1 MASPAKTPK
10 APKIPKPAK
19 PPASRRRT
27 LVTPE
32 GVDLGVE
39 IATGGARLGAFI
51 LDMLMM
57 AGGMILLTVLV
68 GAALAASGRKAPDG
82 VEIIWFFGIF
92 LLENF
97 WFTGWEMQAR
107 AATPG
112 KRIMKIRVAMRSG
125 GQLTADAIFV
135 RNAMRQME
143 VFVPLGLLFTGA
155 MEYGGWGWLAG
166 MIWCG
171 IFLLFPLFNRDR
183 LRAGDLVGGTWVVEA
198 PQVRLA
204 PDLAAGSGEKLAR
217 HAFTNAQLDA
227 YGVMELQV
235 LEDVLRKM
243 DRKTMNAVAVRIRAK
258 IAWIAAADETDFDF
272 LSAYY
277 AGLRQRLE
285 QRLLFGHRRRD
296 KFDHA

>member
-1 MASPAKTPK
+1 MARTPKSPK
-10 APKIPKPAK
+10 APKPLK

-32 GVDLGVE
+32 GVDLGIE
-39 IATGGARLGAFI
+39 IATAGARLGAFV

-57 AGGMILLTVLV
+57 AGGLLALTAVVLIILSNL
-68 GAALAASGRKAPDG
+68 GGKRPDG
-82 VEIIWFFGIF
+82 VEIIWFLGAF

-97 WFTGWEMQAR
+97 WFVGWEMQASG
-107 AATPG
+107 ATPG
-112 KRIMKIRVAMRSG
+112 KRIMKIRVAMRNG

-143 VFVPLGLLFTGA
+143 VFIPLGLLFTGA
-155 MEYGGWGWLAG
+155 MEYGAWGWLAG
-166 MIWCG
+166 MVWCG

-198 PQVRLA
+198 PRVRLA
-204 PDLAAGSGEKLAR
+204 PDLASGSGEKLAR
-217 HAFTNAQLDA
+217 YAFTQVQLDA

-235 LEDVLRKM
+235 LEDVLRRM
-243 DRKTMNAVAVRIRAK
+243 DRQTMAAVATRIRSK
-258 IAWIAAADETDFDF
+258 ISWSADPGETDFDF

>member
-1 MASPAKTPK
+1 MAKPPKPPKT
-10 APKIPKPAK
+10 PKPAK

-32 GVDLGVE
+32 GVDLGIE
-39 IATGGARLGAFI
+39 IATAGARLGAFM

-57 AGGMILLTVLV
+57 VGGMVVLTIAVA
-68 GAALAASGRKAPDG
+68 AALSAAGRKTPQG
-82 VEIIWFFGIF
+82 MEILWLFGIF

-97 WFTGWEMQAR
+97 WFIGWEMQAR

-112 KRIMKIRVAMRSG
+112 KRIMKIRVAMRNG

-155 MEYGGWGWLAG
+155 MEYGGWGLLAG
-166 MIWCG
+166 LVWCG
-171 IFLLFPLFNRDR
+171 VFLFFPLFNRDR

-198 PQVRLA
+198 PRVRLA
-204 PDLAAGSGEKLAR
+204 PDLARGSGEKLAR
-217 HAFTNAQLDA
+217 HAFTDPQLDA

-258 IAWIAAADETDFDF
+258 IGWTATADETDFDF

-296 KFDHA
+296 KFDRV